1 MEDEVEELVL
11 KVRADLAPF
20 RRDMDEMKQSVD
32 GSLTDGLAR
41 AGDSLERSLR
51 RALRSGTLG
60 FDDLK
65 KAALR
70 AMDEIAAASLRAL
83 LPSGGSGGGLTGTIG
98 GLLGAALGLPGR
110 AHGGPV
116 SEARPYLVGERGP
129 EIFVPGSSGA
139 IQPLSPAISSGSH
152 VVNVRLSAP
161 PEAHDVAVLARS
173 QRQIGHAVARAMR
186 GQGR

>member
-11 KVRADLAPF
+11 QVRADLAPF
-20 RRDMDEMKQSVD
+20 RRDMDEMKRTVD
-32 GSLTDGLAR
+32 GSLSGGLVR

-51 RALRSGTLG
+51 RALRNGTLG

-83 LPSGGSGGGLTGTIG
+83 LPGKNAGGMAGTIG

-129 EIFVPGSSGA
+129 ELFVPGSSGA
-139 IQPLSPAISSGSH
+139 IQPLAVGGASTSS
-152 VVNVRLSAP
+152 VVNVKLSAP
-161 PEAHDVAVLARS
+161 PEAREVAVLARS
-173 QRQIGHAVARAMR
+173 QRQIGHAVARALR
-186 GQGR
+186 GRGR